1 MKGNKIL
8 LVICGLLL
16 TTFVLTKMLGD
27 DIKVTTSLMKQHY
40 EKKDAEV
47 IEGEGFVKYTSDIS
61 DIKDVTWINEDII
74 CFNGTSENDE
84 EMRSYKLDL
93 NTKEIYEGEE
103 KIDAFY
109 HEEFKADVKHVIE
122 IDEGKHLVYADGKE
136 RKGLFYVKKDSNP
149 ISLSNNISFSSEVL
163 FKVSDNKEKVAY
175 YDADEKKLKVYGFST
190 NKTVDIDEEVDAE
203 LLEGFQSSVDFSY
216 EAGYLTV
223 ERVNR
228 NDFKESYFA
237 VYGADSGKVYAENLL
252 GINPVWSKDSLVIA
266 FAYLGDNSVVNTKDV
281 KVDNLVG
288 DRVGFF
294 NLKTRRIRYT
304 QTMGK
309 GFKVMK
315 PVIWKNKNEVIFLVG
330 KYSEEDNKYFF
341 NNIYSFNSKNNI
353 LTDLKGNFE
362 DINNLGDDFENQL
375 SENLIYV
382 YSSYNQES
390 KAVKVINIENRSMKE
405 ISKVQDFVSNSEG
418 HEGRVLFKPLDSNT
432 FIYIQNDCIYKTDLN
447 DNYLKYRSD
456 SAIAEVYESPEK
468 TKILLVCEGE
478 SALEFVIIDNTHQ

>member
-8 LVICGLLL
+8 IIVCGLLL

-27 DIKVTTSLMKQHY
+27 DIKVTSLMKQQY
-40 EKKDAEV
+40 EKKEADV

-61 DIKDVTWINEDII
+61 DIKDVTWINEDVV
-74 CFNGTSENDE
+74 CFNGTSEDE
-84 EMRSYKLDL
+84 NETRSFKLDL
-93 NTKEIYEGEE
+93 STKEIYEGEE
-103 KIDAFY
+103 SVEAFY
-109 HEEFKADVKHVIE
+109 HEEFKDDIKYVMELV
-122 IDEGKHLVYADGKE
+122 EGKHLVYAEGKE
-136 RKGLFYVKKDSNP
+136 RKGLFYVRKDANP
-149 ISLSNNISFSSEVL
+149 ILLADNISFNSDML
-163 FKVSDNKEKVAY
+163 FKISDNKEKVAY

-190 NKTVDIDEEVDAE
+190 NKTVDIDEEVDDE
-203 LLEGFQSSVDFSY
+203 LLKNFQNNIDFSY

-266 FAYLGDNSVVNTKDV
+266 FAYLEDNSVVNTKDV

-294 NLKTRRIRYT
+294 NLKTRGIRYT
-304 QTMGK
+304 QTMDK
-309 GFKVMK
+309 GFKIIK
-315 PVIWKNKNEVIFLVG
+315 PVVWKSKNEVIFFVG
-330 KYSEEDNKYFF
+330 KYSKEDNKYFF

-353 LTDLKGNFE
+353 LTDLKGSFE

-382 YSSYNQES
+382 YSNYNEES
-390 KAVKVINIENRSMKE
+390 KAIKVINIENRSMKE
-405 ISKVQDFVSNSEG
+405 ISEVQDFVSNSEG

-432 FIYIQNDCIYKTDLN
+432 FLYIQNDCIYKTDLN

-456 SAIAEVYESPEK
+456 SAIAEVYESPDK
-468 TKILLVCEGE
+468 TKIFLVCEGE
-478 SALEFVIIDNTHQ
+478 SALEFVIIDNTNQ